1 MSGSENEYDHH
12 TVIAMS
18 LQSILGDLPAQR
30 FLEDFFLRQPFSRA
44 GGARDFLALGTWETI
59 QGILADANVDLML
72 ACQNRLWEGDGRP
85 SFEQV
90 RELHAQGYT
99 LVIRHAERHDR
110 RLAELAAGFRG
121 DFAAPV
127 NVHLYATPAS
137 QFGFGWHYD
146 AEDVFILQTQGSKEY
161 SLRKNTVNPWPLEET
176 LPADMQFERE
186 IMPVMKCRLEA
197 GDWLYIPAGYWHMGQ
212 ASEAAISLAVGI
224 MSTTAIDVLDF
235 VRTKLLDSL
244 LWRQRLAPRGA
255 TAATDDDLVEN
266 YRQVFAALA
275 ADFQRQLDTAATARA
290 FIAQRRRLHGLAPE

>member
-1 MSGSENEYDHH
+1 
-12 TVIAMS
+12 
-18 LQSILGDLPAQR
+18 
-30 FLEDFFLRQPFSRA
+30 
-44 GGARDFLALGTWETI
+44 
-59 QGILADANVDLML
+59 
-72 ACQNRLWEGDGRP
+72 
-85 SFEQV
+85 
-90 RELHAQGYT
+90 
-99 LVIRHAERHDR
+99 
-110 RLAELAAGFRG
+110 
-121 DFAAPV
+121 
-127 NVHLYATPAS
+127 
-137 QFGFGWHYD
+137 
-146 AEDVFILQTQGSKEY
+146 
-161 SLRKNTVNPWPLEET
+161 
-176 LPADMQFERE
+176 
-186 IMPVMKCRLEA
+186 MKCRLEA